1 MPRIKRRI
9 EPYLMITPALLIVI
23 ALTIY
28 PLFTTVRYSFF
39 NFYLNLPQ
47 LQYFAGFTNYLKLFT
62 DARFFGSVYNTF
74 FYIVASVG
82 GGILWGLAVA
92 LALNKSFKGRGLA
105 RSCIIIPW
113 AIPLVIVGIM
123 WRYMYNDVFGIINA
137 MLLKLGLISSPKIW
151 LDIKL
156 ARLSLSIAY
165 TWQTSPFIIML
176 LLAGLQGIPKELYES
191 SQLDGAN
198 VFQRLFHI
206 TLPLLKPTILVAIIF
221 RTFGTIKVF
230 DIIYTL
236 TGGGPLNKTE
246 SISLYAQRTLFGF
259 LNFGYGSTISVVSI
273 LISASLAF
281 LYVKLLR

>member
-1 MPRIKRRI
+1 MG
-9 EPYLMITPALLIVI
+9 TCGG
-23 ALTIY
+23 
-28 PLFTTVRYSFF
+28 S
-39 NFYLNLPQ
+39 
-47 LQYFAGFTNYLKLFT
+47 
-62 DARFFGSVYNTF
+62 RFD
-74 FYIVASVG
+74 
-82 GGILWGLAVA
+82 
-92 LALNKSFKGRGLA
+92 KSFKGRGLA

-123 WRYMYNDVFGIINA
+123 WRYMYNDIFGIINA

-206 TLPLLKPTILVAIIF
+206 TLPLLKPTILVAII
-221 RTFGTIKVF
+221 
-230 DIIYTL
+230 
-236 TGGGPLNKTE
+236 
-246 SISLYAQRTLFGF
+246 YAYF
-259 LNFGYGSTISVVSI
+259 
-273 LISASLAF
+273 
-281 LYVKLLR
+281 